1 VRDIDPADRPAQG
14 AAVLR
19 SVRNPAMT
27 EPALKRR
34 VLNRRVLLRLAPA
47 LLLPGVLA
55 ACGED
60 GAGGGGPSSPGG
72 TYPEPSYSFLTPLQL
87 NVARVDIDDSW
98 TPRGAARRVEHL
110 APYPPRY
117 TLKRMAED
125 RLVPVGRTGRAVF
138 VIDDASIVRAPRHYE
153 ASLAVRVDI
162 TDDEGTLLG
171 KATARV
177 AQVRPIT
184 GDSARAER
192 DELYAFVRDLMG
204 EMNVE
209 FEYQVKQSMK
219 DALQGTSEDAP
230 AAPGVDSQT
239 LDSPET
245 TVAPASDDGPA
256 VPLSV
261 DPDAVPEPATPAA
274 APSPAPTPPPA
285 EGAPRAPTPLRPPP

>member
-1 VRDIDPADRPAQG
+1 MPRRG
-14 AAVLR
+14 LLGLAAG
-19 SVRNPAMT
+19 
-27 EPALKRR
+27 
-34 VLNRRVLLRLAPA
+34 LAPA
-47 LLLPGVLA
+47 LLLA
-55 ACGED
+55 ACGEE
-60 GAGGGGPSSPGG
+60 GMGETAASSPAG
-72 TYPEPSYSFLTPLQL
+72 TYPEPSYTYLTPLQL

-117 TLKRMAED
+117 TLKRMAQD
-125 RLVPVGRTGRAVF
+125 RLIPVGKTGRAVF

-171 KATARV
+171 KVTARV

-219 DALQGTSEDAP
+219 DALQGTSDDAP
-230 AAPGVDSQT
+230 AAPGVESQG
-239 LDSPET
+239 LDSPA
-245 TVAPASDDGPA
+245 APATADDGPA

-261 DPDAVPEPATPAA
+261 DPDGAPPAASPTPEPATP
-274 APSPAPTPPPA
+274 PPATPPPA
-285 EGAPRAPTPLRPPP
+285 TPPPATPPPAGAPRAPTPLRPPA